1 MNTQSFEYALRNRVL
16 ILDGAMG
23 TMIQRLN
30 LSEDDFRGVIEIA
43 EGIRVKGCNDLLCLS
58 RPDVVEEIHS
68 SYIDAGA
75 DIIETNSFNAN
86 AISLEEYGL
95 SHLVGE
101 INHAAADIACRAAR
115 REMSRSGHRIW
126 TAGSVG
132 PTNVALSIAG
142 AGGTA
147 TFERMEEAVRE
158 QCAALVGGGVDII
171 LLETIFDTLNAKAAI
186 AGARRAIDES
196 GREIPLMLS
205 MTLTEQGRTLSG
217 QTVEAFLASVAHSG
231 AISVGLNCGFGA
243 QGMAPWLERIQG
255 FEGYISLHPNAGL
268 PDELG
273 RSTESAE
280 DMAAVMSR
288 YMERGLLNIA
298 GGCCGTTPEHIRAI
312 AGAAR
317 LASPRRLPSRQ
328 EGTLCLSGLE
338 ECRIS
343 PDRGFVKVGE
353 RCNVAGSRK
362 FLRLVNEGNL
372 PEALGIAASQVS
384 KGAAVLDLNMDDAML
399 DAPAEMEKFVTLLG
413 GDAVT
418 SPLPLMIDS
427 SDMQVIRRALRH
439 IQGRPIVNSISL
451 KEGEET
457 FLDHAREIRR
467 YGATAVVMAFDE
479 MGQATTLSRRI
490 EICSRAYRL
499 LTEKCGYRGDE
510 IVFDPNV
517 LTIATGVA
525 EHDRYALDFLEAV
538 EWIKGNLPG
547 AKVSGGVSNLSFA
560 FRGNDPL
567 RTAMHTIFLHHA
579 IERGMDMAI
588 VNPSTPV
595 DPSGIDP
602 DLREAIDDLIFC
614 RRPDATDRLLAIAA
628 DMKAAAAGKAA
639 APKKSIATHPT
650 SISELVEKGIDSGL
664 IPLLDEAL
672 AGSATAMDV
681 VKGPLMEA
689 MRKVGDE
696 FGAGRMFL
704 PQVVRSASVMKSAI
718 GYLTPLIERENRSAD
733 GGKSRGET
741 FILATVKGDVHDIGK
756 NIVGVILRCSGFNVV
771 DLGVMVEPE
780 CIIEAARS
788 SGARFIG
795 LSGLITP
802 SLSEMCAVA
811 SRLEEEGLHDISLF
825 VGGATTSALHTAV
838 KIAPLFGGLTLHT
851 GDAAQ
856 IPPLASALADS
867 SRRDEII
874 TDIRS
879 SQSKLLRDFE
889 SRRMKREADSAA
901 GSLKRGIRSGAP
913 TPAPA
918 VTGTTDL
925 RIPVGELKEKVNW
938 REFLHT
944 WHISPALAAEALRDH
959 SEGCDCPGCRPASAE
974 LSEARRLIA
983 DARRIID
990 SFAEEGIWLD
1000 ARVVTLPARREGD
1013 DIVITPE
1020 SGAEVRIPT
1029 LRSENGSQTAAA
1041 DFLAERGDWISLF
1054 AVTARNVVG
1063 KISGDGSQYEELLV
1077 KSIADRLVEAATDR
1091 MHTYEHEILHGLD
1104 TPRGIRPAFGYP
1116 SLPDQ
1121 SIVLVADRLLHYSD
1135 LGINVTDNGALSPSA
1150 TTTGLIFT
1158 SPASHYFE
1166 VGPLSETAIADYAR
1180 RRGMT
1185 PERIRA
1191 LMPRS
1196 C

>member
-1 MNTQSFEYALRNRVL
+1 M
-16 ILDGAMG
+16 
-23 TMIQRLN
+23 
-30 LSEDDFRGVIEIA
+30 
-43 EGIRVKGCNDLLCLS
+43 
-58 RPDVVEEIHS
+58 
-68 SYIDAGA
+68 
-75 DIIETNSFNAN
+75 
-86 AISLEEYGL
+86 
-95 SHLVGE
+95 
-101 INHAAADIACRAAR
+101 
-115 REMSRSGHRIW
+115 
-126 TAGSVG
+126 
-132 PTNVALSIAG
+132 
-142 AGGTA
+142 
-147 TFERMEEAVRE
+147 
-158 QCAALVGGGVDII
+158 
-171 LLETIFDTLNAKAAI
+171 
-186 AGARRAIDES
+186 
-196 GREIPLMLS
+196 
-205 MTLTEQGRTLSG
+205 
-217 QTVEAFLASVAHSG
+217 
-231 AISVGLNCGFGA
+231 
-243 QGMAPWLERIQG
+243 
-255 FEGYISLHPNAGL
+255 
-268 PDELG
+268 
-273 RSTESAE
+273 
-280 DMAAVMSR
+280 
-288 YMERGLLNIA
+288 
-298 GGCCGTTPEHIRAI
+298 
-312 AGAAR
+312 
-317 LASPRRLPSRQ
+317 
-328 EGTLCLSGLE
+328 
-338 ECRIS
+338 
-343 PDRGFVKVGE
+343 
-353 RCNVAGSRK
+353 
-362 FLRLVNEGNL
+362 
-372 PEALGIAASQVS
+372 
-384 KGAAVLDLNMDDAML
+384 
-399 DAPAEMEKFVTLLG
+399 
-413 GDAVT
+413 
-418 SPLPLMIDS
+418 
-427 SDMQVIRRALRH
+427 
-439 IQGRPIVNSISL
+439 
-451 KEGEET
+451 
-457 FLDHAREIRR
+457 
-467 YGATAVVMAFDE
+467 
-479 MGQATTLSRRI
+479 
-490 EICSRAYRL
+490 
-499 LTEKCGYRGDE
+499 
-510 IVFDPNV
+510 

-879 SQSKLLRDFE
+879 SQS
-889 SRRMKREADSAA
+889 
-901 GSLKRGIRSGAP
+901 
-913 TPAPA
+913 
-918 VTGTTDL
+918 
-925 RIPVGELKEKVNW
+925 
-938 REFLHT
+938 
-944 WHISPALAAEALRDH
+944 
-959 SEGCDCPGCRPASAE
+959 
-974 LSEARRLIA
+974 
-983 DARRIID
+983 
-990 SFAEEGIWLD
+990 
-1000 ARVVTLPARREGD
+1000 
-1013 DIVITPE
+1013 
-1020 SGAEVRIPT
+1020 
-1029 LRSENGSQTAAA
+1029 
-1041 DFLAERGDWISLF
+1041 
-1054 AVTARNVVG
+1054 
-1063 KISGDGSQYEELLV
+1063 
-1077 KSIADRLVEAATDR
+1077 
-1091 MHTYEHEILHGLD
+1091 
-1104 TPRGIRPAFGYP
+1104 
-1116 SLPDQ
+1116 
-1121 SIVLVADRLLHYSD
+1121 
-1135 LGINVTDNGALSPSA
+1135 
-1150 TTTGLIFT
+1150 
-1158 SPASHYFE
+1158 
-1166 VGPLSETAIADYAR
+1166 
-1180 RRGMT
+1180 
-1185 PERIRA
+1185 
-1191 LMPRS
+1191 
-1196 C
+1196 